1 MRCSVRIQCAHPLF
15 CQSFS
20 IVVCIAHRACRYSR
34 HNLRFFA
41 GIWIGLRRTGPP
53 GHDGEPED
61 RRPAVDDARRVRGLL
76 QAPEGARVCYVL
88 AHGAG
93 AGMSH
98 AFMAAIASVTFEVR
112 VSGVITASV
121 STVLGNCRSPHSS
134 NVRFGINC

>member
-1 MRCSVRIQCAHPLF
+1 MLGEMLSSNPMRTSTILPII
-15 CQSFS
+15 S

-98 AFMAAIASVTFEVR
+98 AFMAAIANGLAKR
-112 VSGVITASV
+112 
-121 STVLGNCRSPHSS
+121 
-134 NVRFGINC
+134 GIATMSRNARCTSCLDRERGLV